1 MPDPPKGRPRPL
13 PTPTSFTRPYWE
25 AAKHGRFVL
34 QSCRACGTSQYFP
47 RPVCMR
53 CMSRDL
59 EWREASGRGVIYSFT
74 ITRLPPEG
82 FEGREPYVIAS
93 VEVPEG
99 TRIMT
104 QIVGCAPEEVRIGMP
119 VRATFERLNDD
130 VALLQFEPAR

>member
-1 MPDPPKGRPRPL
+1 MPEPPKGRPRPL
-13 PTPTSFTRPYWE
+13 PTPTNFTRPYWE
-25 AAKHGRFVL
+25 AAHRGRFVL
-34 QSCRACGTSQYFP
+34 QTCRACGTSQYFP

-82 FEGREPYVIAS
+82 FEGRGPYVIAS